1 MEQTKQQLN
10 LTGLSYE
17 QMRQMGI
24 NVDKEVT
31 DIAFNEYMRGCKDVS
46 EKYTSLFLRGALIG
60 MVLNLSVRGI
70 KALAK
75 RR

>member
-31 DIAFNEYMRGCKDVS
+31 DIAFNEYMRGRKDVS
-46 EKYTSLFLRGALIG
+46 EKYTSLFLRGVLIG

>member
-1 MEQTKQQLN
+1 MKQTKELLN

-17 QMRQMGI
+17 QMRAAGI
-24 NVDKEVT
+24 NVDEEVSN
-31 DIAFNEYMRGCKDVS
+31 IAFDEYMRGREEASS
-46 EKYTSLFLRGALIG
+46 EYASLFIRGALIG
-60 MVLNLSVRGI
+60 MALNLSVRTI